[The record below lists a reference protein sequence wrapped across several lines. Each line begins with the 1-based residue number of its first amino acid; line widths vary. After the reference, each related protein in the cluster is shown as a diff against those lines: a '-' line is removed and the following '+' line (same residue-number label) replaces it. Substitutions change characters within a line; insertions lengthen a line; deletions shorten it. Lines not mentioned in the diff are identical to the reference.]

1 MYELIILSLLMRGAM
16 HGYLIAKVTN
26 DQIGPW
32 ARLSS
37 GTLYTILARLE
48 ADGLVEAAPEPSEGA
63 RRGRGRRQ
71 ARALVITEL
80 GRQRFHQIMMDTS
93 SNLGDYQ
100 RIFQLKYSYLDLM
113 TYEERL
119 LLLNHYLNY
128 CQTTILYLQTEM
140 GNLVHELAHY
150 PDPTYLQRVL
160 EVMQHLSGQWGA
172 ERDWVADLRSREL
185 TTGQDSSDAPDIHG
199 VQAAP
204 HRLKGQASGPG
215 TSA

>member
-1 MYELIILSLLMRGAM
+1 M

-48 ADGLVEAAPEPSEGA
+48 ADGLIEAAPEPSEGA
-63 RRGRGRRQ
+63 PRRRGRRQ
-71 ARALVITEL
+71 AHAFVITEL

-100 RIFQLKYSYLDLM
+100 RIFQLKYIYLDLLSQ
-113 TYEERL
+113 EERL
-119 LLLNHYLNY
+119 LLLNHYVNY

-140 GNLVHELAHY
+140 GSLVHELAHY
-150 PDPTYLQRVL
+150 PDPGYMQRVL
-160 EVMQHLSGQWGA
+160 EVMRHISRQWEA
-172 ERDWVADLRSREL
+172 ERDWVGNLRTREL
-185 TTGQDSSDAPDIHG
+185 AAHDGSGAQSTDDAQDRLTGQVND
-199 VQAAP
+199 
-204 HRLKGQASGPG
+204 PG
-215 TSA
+215 TPV